1 MLIFLVILLLA
12 AVFTD
17 WKTGKIPNFLI
28 LIGSIAGIL
37 IGQPP
42 GKKILGTMV
51 VIIIFFPFYL
61 IRALGAGDIKCIACV
76 YLYLTTEQFLSM
88 ILYTF
93 LTAAV
98 TAVSKMIC
106 YKFQHKEIISL
117 RMLTIHLA
125 FPILAGVLL
134 STGGDLYASYLSCMR

>member
-1 MLIFLVILLLA
+1 MLIFLVILLSV

-17 WKTGKIPNFLI
+17 WKSGRIPNFLI
-28 LIGSIAGIL
+28 LIGIVAGIL
-37 IGQPP
+37 TGQPP
-42 GKKILGTMV
+42 GNRIPGAIF

-61 IRALGAGDIKCIACV
+61 MRALGAGDIKCIACV
-76 YLYLTTEQFLSM
+76 FLYLTTEQFLSM

-98 TAVSKMIC
+98 MSVLKII
-106 YKFQHKEIISL
+106 YLRFQNREDISL
-117 RMLTIHLA
+117 HTLTIHLA

-134 STGGDLYASYLSCMR
+134 STGGDLYASYLSSMR